1 MSDFNIEEELKKV
14 PQAPGVYIMHDRSDK
29 IIYIGKAKSLTKR
42 LHQYFQPSH
51 DEGLKKRQMV
61 LEIDRFEYIVVSS
74 ELEAK

>member
-61 LEIDRFEYIVVSS
+61 LEIDSFEYIVVSS
-74 ELEAK
+74 QL